1 MPLLD
6 VISAGAIV
14 AMGFSVASAPGFDCS
29 SNNCRDS
36 FDNSALITS
45 AVIAAPWAISAF
57 VGALRIDSC
66 DAATA
71 TWEKAQPGGLDNIRD
86 NIRDNI
92 HTGTMSS

>member
-71 TWEKAQPGGLDNIRD
+71 TWEKAQPAAAAAA
-86 NIRDNI
+86 
-92 HTGTMSS
+92 TTSATTSTPAP

>member
-6 VISAGAIV
+6 AISAGAIV

-45 AVIAAPWAISAF
+45 AFIAAPWAIGAF

-66 DAATA
+66 EAATA
-71 TWEKAQPGGLDNIRD
+71 TWEKAQPSAAAA
-86 NIRDNI
+86 
-92 HTGTMSS
+92 TATTSSPAP